1 MPYLDFHST
10 TPTTDLVDPVVSLNN
25 NWDIVDSKF
34 AALNCGSNP
43 VGTGIVNP
51 EAGMECTAPGIS
63 DMGVYSG
70 SAWRA
75 VTVSDTWGAWT
86 NITLPANYTSVT
98 GRTAQL
104 RLSAT
109 SKKVQA
115 RGAIQYQGGT
125 VAWPT
130 GYQLISSAQ
139 FAASSY
145 APSLIGVRSLAA
157 TLTGTT
163 TWAMGHAFLTSSG
176 SFFNLYLAYLGT
188 TVASGNYVSLDNLE
202 WFSD

>member
-1 MPYLDFHST
+1 MAFLNLHDT
-10 TPTTDLVDPVVSLNN
+10 AGGDLVDPVVSLNN
-25 NWDIVDSKF
+25 NWDTIDTQIAS
-34 AALNCGSNP
+34 LNCGANP
-43 VGTGIVNP
+43 VGTGIVGP
-51 EAGMECTAPGIS
+51 EAGIECVAPANNSG
-63 DMGVYSG
+63 DLGVYSG
-70 SAWRA
+70 SSWRGS
-75 VTVSDTWGAWT
+75 TIGETWGAWT
-86 NITLPANYTSVT
+86 NITLPANYTSVS

-104 RLSAT
+104 RLSDA
-109 SKKVQA
+109 KRVQC

-125 VAWPT
+125 VAWLT

-139 FAASSY
+139 FSATNY
-145 APSLIGVRSLAA
+145 APSLVGVRSLAA

-176 SFFNLYLAYLGT
+176 GFLNLYLAYLGT